1 MRATAFA
8 AGFAQSPDQ
17 EHGKIPL
24 IKFSFSQWRDL
35 TKNAIY
41 KAKETRAGAKPRQ
54 TLAKIGN
61 KTALKGRDWRQSTL
75 RKFLFRLLA
84 ILILLGLIGFIG
96 FAYVGD
102 LSPERSEQVVP
113 TEIELK

>member
-1 MRATAFA
+1 M
-8 AGFAQSPDQ
+8 
-17 EHGKIPL
+17 
-24 IKFSFSQWRDL
+24 
-35 TKNAIY
+35 
-41 KAKETRAGAKPRQ
+41 
-54 TLAKIGN
+54 
-61 KTALKGRDWRQSTL
+61 

-84 ILILLGLIGFIG
+84 ILILLGFIGFIG